1 MNICTIFIFKSIFKV
16 PQTVSGN
23 VSLQGFMSN
32 FECHVIDVYGKWGK
46 ICFSCIVLEI
56 LIWQIAH
63 EIIIR
68 PPICFN
74 FL

>member
-1 MNICTIFIFKSIFKV
+1 M
-16 PQTVSGN
+16 SGN